1 MNLPLDSTRTVKAVS
16 ERRAAGSKMFDMR
29 SPIVS
34 TFVLTSALAL
44 SALACQQLAAE
55 ARPSEGDS
63 PTPADGGRP
72 KVVAKMNPTAA
83 WKEIDRLLDEQ
94 KLQEAADRLEL
105 LVASAR
111 EAGDEANWAKAL
123 VRQSQVA
130 AALGGLE
137 TAVEQM
143 KAQAWPEG
151 GTARAAAELYY
162 AHALLEYLTG
172 YDWEIRQRER
182 VVTSAPDAALD
193 LKAWTAE
200 QIADEAE
207 RSFLAVWE
215 RREGLASVPASDF
228 PYLKPNDF
236 PKGVRSTLRDAVS
249 YLFVDRL
256 LADSSFWSAS
266 ESNEAWR
273 LDLGNL
279 LADAPQLPAGTAASD
294 PGLHPLLR
302 GAWVLADLERW
313 HRGRGELAAELEAR
327 LARQRLLTGHR
338 ESPADRARLRADL
351 ADRLPRFRGDAW
363 WAVGMAEL
371 AGEVDLDSADPEH
384 RVRARELALSAERA
398 YPGSH
403 GAKLCRELRTGIEAP
418 DFALQMMAVDGAE
431 RRSIEISHR
440 NLQQL
445 FLRAYAVDFEA
456 QLARKEF
463 RGLFPSDDREVERLI
478 ASSEPAASWSVTL
491 PPTADFESHR
501 TFATPPLTRPGLY
514 LVVASA
520 ERSFARGSNRRV
532 AMPFTLSN
540 LVLVQESQAFPWEV
554 RLVEG
559 ASGRAVAGV
568 EVTLYRNTWREAPAA
583 VASARTDDAGRAIF
597 AYPGDR
603 GYANFLLV
611 ARRGGDVAAAQRY
624 GGEFQ
629 PGPTKQTGALLFTD
643 RAVYRP
649 QQKLF
654 WKVLGYAS
662 GPGRGALTPS
672 PVAAVAV
679 WLTDP
684 NGEKVAEATVTTNRF
699 GTAAGEFLIPAGR
712 LLGGWTLQS
721 SLGGAAAVRVEEYK
735 RPTFEVEVAA
745 PATELRLNRPAEIA
759 GEARYYFGLPV
770 ASGRVA
776 WRVTRQPELPWWWRW
791 WGFAG
796 GSTEAQPIASGTT
809 ALDADGKFRVAF
821 TPLADESEKAR
832 GLTYLYRLET
842 DVTDEGGETRSG
854 ERTLRLGWAA
864 VEALVEKPAD
874 LVVAGKAFALA
885 VRRQDL
891 GGEVRPGEGRW
902 RLLRLAQPATAPL
915 PADLP
920 LAPADAPADPAD
932 RFATPGDRLRP
943 RWTGAAPAEQALAF
957 FADGAL
963 VAKGVLQSPASGSGQ
978 IELAGLEGGAYRLRY
993 ETRDSFGETART
1005 QLDFVV
1011 AGAETT
1017 LALPADLA
1025 FDRARAEPGVPV
1037 RLWVHSGL
1045 KNAPVELELLRGAER
1060 VWRRTLPLSGSQWIE
1075 IPVDEKDRGGLA
1087 ARLTLVADHQLITQ
1101 GATLDVPWSN
1111 KELQVEFSTFRD
1123 RLVPGSGE
1131 TFRVTVKDAQGRPVE
1146 AGAAEL
1152 LASMHDRSLDLF
1164 APFSAPRPLGLFP
1177 TGAWFPPLATNL
1189 GATGPLWYRDESWV
1203 EPFVVEKLSGDVFV
1217 EISPWGIGGPGLGF
1231 GGPMRRMQ
1239 KGGVATMAM
1248 MAEGAMPAPAAA
1260 PAPQAMELDERSSAT
1275 AASISR
1281 EQLEALP
1288 GVRGGSAGGADT
1300 PPPVALRS
1308 DFAETAFWQPQ
1319 LLTGADGSAAI
1330 EFTVPDSVTSWR
1342 VWVAALSQTLA
1353 SGYIEKSAES
1363 VKELMVR
1370 PYLPRFLREGDV
1382 ARLKVV
1388 VNDAGETPL
1397 AGEAALE
1404 IFDPETNASLL
1415 AEFGL
1420 TAETAKQPFRVEP
1433 GKGVDLTFALTAP
1446 RRVGPTAFKVV
1457 ARAGNLSD
1465 GELRPLP
1472 LLPSRIHLAQSR
1484 FVTLKGVER
1493 REMTFDD
1500 MKTNDPTRIHE
1511 QMVVTVD
1518 GQLFYSMLDAL
1529 PYLIEYPYECTE
1541 QTLNRFVSSGMLSSL
1556 FVQYPAVARAAEEMA
1571 KRATPLERFD
1581 AEDPNRRMALEETP
1595 WLRESRGGDEA
1606 GRDFLHVLDPAVAL
1620 AQREDALAKLAKAQ
1634 LPNGGFP
1641 WFAGGPASPYMTLY
1655 LMGGL
1660 ARAAEFEVPVP
1671 RDMVQRGFQYL
1682 AREAKEEWL
1691 PKALADDC
1699 CWELLTYLNYVAASY
1714 PDPSWTGDFLSAAD
1728 RRTILDFSFKHWRDL
1743 QPLLKLQLASTLER
1757 MKRHKDAVLVLAAV
1771 MDSAKTSRDEGTF
1784 WQPEDRSWLWYNDR
1798 IESHAWALRTL
1809 MEVTPDDPRR
1819 DGLVQWLFLNKKLSH
1834 WKSTR
1839 ATAEVLY
1846 SLAAYL
1852 KATKTLAVRE
1862 EARVEVAHQKTTFVF
1877 EPDRFTGKKN
1887 QIVVPGG
1894 KLDAVRRP
1902 EDATVVVEKTTP
1914 GLMFASATWHFST
1927 EELPAESRSDLFG
1940 VSRKYFKRVKVG
1952 SEVTLEPLGPRSKLA
1967 VGDEVEVQL
1976 SLTAKA
1982 AAEYV
1987 HLRDPR
1993 PAGLEPDRPESG
2005 WKWDLG
2011 ISRYEETRDS
2021 GANFFFEQLPAGEYT
2036 FKYRLRANLA
2046 GDFRSGPAEVQS
2058 IYAPEF
2064 VAYSTGERLTVE
2076 PATR

>member
-1 MNLPLDSTRTVKAVS
+1 
-16 ERRAAGSKMFDMR
+16 MFDMR
-29 SPIVS
+29 SPIAS
-34 TFVLTSALAL
+34 TLVLAGALAL
-44 SALACQQLAAE
+44 AVPACQQLAADAHPGE
-55 ARPSEGDS
+55 SDS

-94 KLQEAADRLEL
+94 KLQQAADRLGL

-130 AALGGLE
+130 TGLGGLE

-143 KAQAWPEG
+143 KAQPWPASG
-151 GTARAAAELYY
+151 AARAAVELYY
-162 AHALLEYLTG
+162 AHALLEYLSG

-182 VVTSAPDAALD
+182 VVSLAPHSGPD
-193 LKAWTAE
+193 LKVWTAE
-200 QIADEAE
+200 QISGEAE
-207 RSFLAVWE
+207 SSFRAVWE
-215 RREGLASVPASDF
+215 RRESLAAIPVSDF
-228 PYLKPNDF
+228 PYLRSNDY
-236 PKGVRSTLRDAVS
+236 PKGVRGTLRDAVS

-266 ESNEAWR
+266 ESNDVWQ

-279 LADAPQLPAGTAASD
+279 LADSPQLAAAATAAE
-294 PGLHPLLR
+294 GGRQHPLLR
-302 GAWVLADLERW
+302 GAYVLADLERW

-327 LARQRLLTGHR
+327 LARQRLLAGHR
-338 ESPADRARLRADL
+338 ESAGDRARLRADL
-351 ADRLPRFRGDAW
+351 AGRLPRFRGDAW

-371 AGEVDLDSADPEH
+371 ASEVDLDSTDPEH
-384 RVRARELALSAERA
+384 HIRARELALSAERA
-398 YPGSH
+398 YPGGH
-403 GAKLCRELRTGIEAP
+403 GAKLCRELRTRIEAP
-418 DFALQMMAVDGAE
+418 DFAVQMMAVDGAG
-431 RRSIEISHR
+431 RRSIEITHR
-440 NLQQL
+440 NLAQL
-445 FLRAYAVDFEA
+445 YLRAYPVDLAE

-463 RGLFPSDDREVERLI
+463 RGLFPNDDREIERLI
-478 ASSEPAASWSVTL
+478 AGAEPAASWNVAL
-491 PPTADFESHR
+491 PPTADYQSHR
-501 TFATPPLTRPGLY
+501 TFAIPPLTQPGLY

-520 ERSFARGSNRRV
+520 ERSFARSSNRRV
-532 AMPFTLSN
+532 AVPFTLSN
-540 LVLVQESQAFPWEV
+540 LVLLQEGQAFPWEV

-559 ASGRAVAGV
+559 ADGHAAAGV

-583 VASARTDDAGRAIF
+583 IATLRTDATGRATF
-597 AYPGDR
+597 AAPDAS
-603 GYANFLLV
+603 GYANYLLV
-611 ARRGGDVAAAQRY
+611 AHRGGDVAVAQRY

-629 PGPTKQTGALLFTD
+629 PAPASHSGALLFTD

-649 QQKLF
+649 QQKLL

-662 GPGRGALTPS
+662 GPVRGALRPS
-672 PVAAVAV
+672 PQTAIAV

-684 NGEKVAEATVTTNRF
+684 NGEKVAEVNVATNRF

-712 LLGGWTLQS
+712 LLGQWTLQS

-735 RPTFEVEVAA
+735 RPTFEVELAA
-745 PATELRLNRPAEIA
+745 PVTELRLNRPAELV

-770 ASGRVA
+770 ASGSVA

-796 GSTEAQPIASGTT
+796 GSTESQPIASGTT
-809 ALDADGKFRVAF
+809 TLGADGKFLVAF
-821 TPLADESEKAR
+821 TPQADESDKAK
-832 GLTYLYRLET
+832 GYTYIYRLEA
-842 DVTDEGGETRSG
+842 DVTDDGGETRSG
-854 ERTLRLGWAA
+854 ERAVRLGWAA
-864 VEALVEKPAD
+864 VEALAEKPTD
-874 LVVAGKAFALA
+874 LVVAGKPFSIA

-891 GGEVRPGEGRW
+891 DGEPRRGAGTW
-902 RLLRLAQPATAPL
+902 RLLRLAQPDAPPL

-920 LAPADAPADPAD
+920 LRPAGAPAEPSD

-943 RWTGAAPAEQALAF
+943 RFAGAQPAERALAY
-957 FADGAL
+957 FADDQE
-963 VAKGVLQSPASGSGQ
+963 VASGSVQHDAAGGAR
-978 IELAGLEGGAYRLRY
+978 IELAALEGGAYRLRY
-993 ETRDSFGETART
+993 ETRDGFGEAARA

-1011 AGAETT
+1011 AGTKTT

-1025 FDRARAEPGVPV
+1025 FDRARAEPGTAA
-1037 RLWVHSGL
+1037 RLWIHSGL
-1045 KNAPVELELLRGAER
+1045 AGVPAEVELLRGTER
-1060 VWRRTLPLSGSQWIE
+1060 LWRRSLTLAGSQWIDV
-1075 IPVDEKDRGGLA
+1075 PVTEPDRGGLA
-1087 ARLTLVADHQLITQ
+1087 ARLTLVADHQLVTQ
-1101 GATLDVPWSN
+1101 GAALEVPWSN
-1111 KELQVEFSTFRD
+1111 KELTVELSTFRD
-1123 RLVPGSGE
+1123 RLVPGAAE
-1131 TFRVTVKDAQGRPVE
+1131 TFRVTVKDAKGRPVE

-1177 TGAWFPPLATNL
+1177 TGAWFPQVATNL
-1189 GATGPLWYRDESWV
+1189 GSAGLLWYRDDGWV
-1203 EPFVVEKLSGDVFV
+1203 EPVSVDALSGDAFI
-1217 EISPWGIGGPGLGF
+1217 EISPWGVGGPGTGF

-1248 MAEGAMPAPAAA
+1248 MADGAVPLPAAAA
-1260 PAPQAMELDERSSAT
+1260 PAPQGVEGRSRDSAT

-1281 EQLEALP
+1281 EQIEELP
-1288 GVRGGSAGGADT
+1288 GVRGGSQGGVAT

-1308 DFAETAFWQPQ
+1308 NFAETAFWKPQ
-1319 LLTGADGSAAI
+1319 LLTGADGSASI
-1330 EFTVPDSVTSWR
+1330 EFAVPDSVTSWR

-1353 SGYIEKSAES
+1353 SGYVEKSVES

-1397 AGEAALE
+1397 AGEATIE

-1415 AEFGL
+1415 GEFGL
-1420 TAETAKQPFRVEP
+1420 TTATAKQPFRVEP
-1433 GKGVDLTFALTAP
+1433 GKGFDLTFALTAP
-1446 RRVGPTAFKVV
+1446 RRVGPAAFKVV

-1472 LLPSRIHLAQSR
+1472 ILPSRIHLAQSR

-1671 RDMVQRGFQYL
+1671 REMVQRGFQYL

-1819 DGLVQWLFLNKKLSH
+1819 DGLVQWLFLNKKLGH

-1846 SLAAYL
+1846 SLASYL

-2011 ISRYEETRDS
+2011 IARYEETRDS

-2036 FKYRLRANLA
+2036 FKYRLRANLE

>member
-1 MNLPLDSTRTVKAVS
+1 
-16 ERRAAGSKMFDMR
+16 MFDMR
-29 SPIVS
+29 SPLAS
-34 TFVLTSALAL
+34 TLVLAGALAL
-44 SALACQQLAAE
+44 AAPSCQQLAA
-55 ARPSEGDS
+55 DS
-63 PTPADGGRP
+63 APAGPGAATNSPGVKP
-72 KVVAKMNPTAA
+72 KVPATMNPTAA

-94 KLQEAADRLEL
+94 KLQAAADL
-105 LVASAR
+105 LGPLIESSRA
-111 EAGDEANWAKAL
+111 AGDEPNWAKAL

-130 AALGGLE
+130 TALGGLE
-137 TAVEQM
+137 TAVEQL
-143 KAQAWPEG
+143 KAEEWPPG
-151 GTARAAAELYY
+151 SPARAAVELYY
-162 AHALLEYLTG
+162 AHALLEYLSG

-182 VVTSAPDAALD
+182 IVSDEKLD

-200 QIADEAE
+200 QIAAEAE

-215 RREGLASVPASDF
+215 RRAELAKVAVDDF
-228 PYLKPNDF
+228 PYLDANDY
-236 PKGVRSTLRDAVS
+236 PKGVRGTLRDAVS

-256 LADSSFWSAS
+256 LADSAFWSAA
-266 ESNEAWR
+266 EANDAWQ

-279 LADAPQLPAGTAASD
+279 LADEPALPSMPSPAALPAAAGATAV
-294 PGLHPLLR
+294 HPLLR
-302 GAWVLADLERW
+302 AAAVLADLERW
-313 HRGRGELAAELEAR
+313 HRGRHELAAELEAR

-338 ESPADRARLRADL
+338 EAADDRARLRADL
-351 ADRLPRFRGDAW
+351 ERRLPRFRDDPW
-363 WAVGMAEL
+363 WAVGTAEL
-371 AGEVDLDSADPEH
+371 AGEVDLDGGDPEH
-384 RVRARELALSAERA
+384 RIRARELATAGEKA
-398 YPGSH
+398 YPGSY
-403 GAKLCRELRTGIEAP
+403 GAKLCRELRTQIEAP
-418 DFALQMMAVDGAE
+418 DFALQMMAVDGAG
-431 RRSIEISHR
+431 RRSIAISHR
-440 NLQQL
+440 NLPQL
-445 FLRAYAVDFEA
+445 FLRAYPVDLA
-456 QLARKEF
+456 QQLARTEF
-463 RGLFPSDDREVERLI
+463 RGLFPNDEREIEKLI
-478 ASSEPAASWSVTL
+478 SGGEPAAAWTVAL
-491 PPTADFESHR
+491 PPTADFMTHS
-501 TFATPPLTRPGLY
+501 TFATPPLTNSGLY

-520 ERSFARGSNRRV
+520 EPSFAKGANRRM
-532 AMPFTLSN
+532 ALPFTQSH
-540 LVLVQESQAFPWEV
+540 LVLVQESQTFPWEV

-559 ASGRAVAGV
+559 ADGRAAAGV
-568 EVTLYRNTWREAPAA
+568 EVTLYRNTWREAPTA
-583 VASARTDDAGRAIF
+583 VAAARTDASGRATF
-597 AYPGDR
+597 AFPGGASQ
-603 GYANFLLV
+603 GYVNFLLV
-611 ARRGGDVAAAQRY
+611 ARRGGDIAAAQRY
-624 GGEFQ
+624 GSDFQ
-629 PGPTKQTGALLFTD
+629 PAPTTQTGALLFTD

-649 QQKLF
+649 QQKLY

-672 PVAAVAV
+672 PGAAVAV

-699 GTAAGEFLIPAGR
+699 GTAAGEFPIPAGR
-712 LLGGWTLQS
+712 LLGQWTLQS

-745 PATELRLNRPAEIA
+745 PATELRLNRPAELG

-809 ALDADGKFRVAF
+809 DLDADGKFRVAF
-821 TPLADESEKAR
+821 TPLADEGEKAK
-832 GLTYLYRLET
+832 GFTYLYHLEA
-842 DVTDEGGETRSG
+842 DVTDDGGETRTG
-854 ERTLRLGWAA
+854 ERTVRLGWAA
-864 VEALVEKPAD
+864 VEALAEKPAD
-874 LVVAGKAFALA
+874 LVVAGKPFAITL
-885 VRRQDL
+885 RRQDL
-891 GGEVRPGEGRW
+891 DGEPRAGEGRW
-902 RLLRLAQPATAPL
+902 RLMRLAQPATAPL

-920 LAPADAPADPAD
+920 VTPADAPKEPGD

-943 RWTGAAPAEQALAF
+943 RWTPAAAAEQALAF
-957 FADGAL
+957 FADGAE
-963 VAKGVLQSPASGSGQ
+963 VASGVVQHEASGVGTVA
-978 IELAGLEGGAYRLRY
+978 LAGVAGGAYRLRY
-993 ETRDSFGETART
+993 ETRDSFGEIART

-1011 AGAETT
+1011 AGTETA

-1025 FDRARAEPGVPV
+1025 FDRARAEPGSSA

-1045 KNAPVELELLRGAER
+1045 KNAPVELELLRGVER
-1060 VWRRTLPLSGSQWIE
+1060 VWRRTVTLSGSQWIDV
-1075 IPVDEKDRGGLA
+1075 PVAEGDRGGLA

-1111 KELQVEFSTFRD
+1111 KELEVEFATFRD
-1123 RLVPGSGE
+1123 RLVPGSSE
-1131 TFRVTVKDAQGRPVE
+1131 TFRVTVKDAAGRPVE

-1177 TGAWFPPLATNL
+1177 TGAYFSPLATNL

-1203 EPFVVEKLSGDVFV
+1203 KPFVVETLTGDAFV
-1217 EISPWGIGGPGLGF
+1217 EISPWGIGGPGSGY

-1239 KGGVATMAM
+1239 KGGVVAMAM
-1248 MAEGAMPAPAAA
+1248 MADGAVPAPAAA
-1260 PAPQAMELDERSSAT
+1260 PAPQAKEVDVRSSAT
-1275 AASISR
+1275 AASISQD
-1281 EQLEALP
+1281 QLEALP
-1288 GVRGGSAGGADT
+1288 GVRGGSAGGVGS

-1308 DFAETAFWQPQ
+1308 NFAETAFWQPQ
-1319 LLTGADGSAAI
+1319 LLTGADGSATI
-1330 EFTVPDSVTSWR
+1330 QFTVPDSVTSWR

-1353 SGYIEKSAES
+1353 SGYVEKNAES

-1382 ARLKVV
+1382 AQLKVV

-1397 AGEAALE
+1397 AGEATLE

-1420 TAETAKQPFRVEP
+1420 TAASAKQPFRVEP

-1484 FVTLKGVER
+1484 FVTLKGAER

-1500 MKTNDPTRIHE
+1500 MKKDDPTRIDE

-1518 GQLFYSMLDAL
+1518 SQLFYSMLDAL

-1556 FVQYPAVARAAEEMA
+1556 FAQYPAVARTAREMA
-1571 KRATPLERFD
+1571 ARETPLERFD
-1581 AEDPNRRMALEETP
+1581 AADPNLKMALEETP
-1595 WLRESRGGDEA
+1595 WLRESRGGDAA
-1606 GRDFLHVLDPAVAL
+1606 GNDFLKLLDPAVAL
-1620 AQREDALAKLAKAQ
+1620 AQRDEALAKLAKAQ

-1641 WFAGGPASPYMTLY
+1641 WFAGGPASPYITLY

-1660 ARAAEFEVPVP
+1660 ARAAEFAVPVP
-1671 RDMVQRGFQYL
+1671 REMVQNGWRYL
-1682 AREAKEEWL
+1682 AREAKEDWL
-1691 PKALADDC
+1691 PRAIADDC
-1699 CWELLTYLNYVAASY
+1699 CWELLTYLNYVASSY
-1714 PDPSWTGDFLSAAD
+1714 PDSSWVGDFLTDFD
-1728 RRTILDFSFKHWRDL
+1728 RRQILAFSFKHWRDH
-1743 QPLLKLQLASTLER
+1743 QPLLRLQLASTLER
-1757 MKRHKDAVLVLAAV
+1757 MNRHQDAVMVLASV
-1771 MDSAKTSRDEGTF
+1771 MDSAKTTRDEGTF

-1809 MEVTPDDPRR
+1809 MEVTPADPRR
-1819 DGLVQWLFLNKKLSH
+1819 DGLVQWLFLNKKLNH

-1852 KATKTLAVRE
+1852 KATNTLAVRE
-1862 EARVEVAHQKTTFVF
+1862 EATVDVANQKTTFVF
-1877 EPDRFTGKKN
+1877 EPERFTGKKN
-1887 QIVVPGG
+1887 QIVVSGD
-1894 KLDAVRRP
+1894 KLDARNRP
-1902 EDATVVVEKTTP
+1902 QDATVRVTKTTP

-1940 VSRKYFKRVKVG
+1940 VERRYFKRVKTG
-1952 SEVTLEPLGPRSKLA
+1952 SEVTLEPIGPRTTLA

-2011 ISRYEETRDS
+2011 IARYEETRDS
-2021 GANFFFEQLPAGEYT
+2021 GANFFFENLPAGQYT
-2036 FKYRLRANLA
+2036 FKYRLRASLA
-2046 GDFRSGPAEVQS
+2046 GEFRSGPAQVQS

-2064 VAYSTGERLTVE
+2064 VAYSAGQRLRIETA
-2076 PATR
+2076 PH

>member
-1 MNLPLDSTRTVKAVS
+1 
-16 ERRAAGSKMFDMR
+16 
-29 SPIVS
+29 
-34 TFVLTSALAL
+34 
-44 SALACQQLAAE
+44 
-55 ARPSEGDS
+55 
-63 PTPADGGRP
+63 
-72 KVVAKMNPTAA
+72 MNPSAA

-94 KLQEAADRLEL
+94 KLQEAADRLGP
-105 LVASAR
+105 LVESAR
-111 EAGDEANWAKAL
+111 AAGDEGNWAKAL
-123 VRQSQVA
+123 VRRSQVRT
-130 AALGGLE
+130 ALGGLE
-137 TAVEQM
+137 TAVEEL
-143 KAQAWPEG
+143 KAAAWPAG
-151 GTARAAAELYY
+151 GTARAAVELYY
-162 AHALLEYLTG
+162 AHALLEYLSG

-182 VVTSAPDAALD
+182 VVSDDQLD
-193 LKAWTAE
+193 LKAWTAA
-200 QIADEAE
+200 QIAAEAE
-207 RSFLAVWE
+207 RSFRAVWE
-215 RREGLASVPASDF
+215 RRESLAAVAIADF
-228 PYLKPNDF
+228 PYLQANDY

-256 LADSSFWSAS
+256 LGDSSFWSAA
-266 ESNEAWR
+266 EANDAWQ
-273 LDLGNL
+273 LDLANL
-279 LADAPQLPAGTAASD
+279 LADDPRIEPALESSKV
-294 PGLHPLLR
+294 HPLLR
-302 GAWVLADLERW
+302 AAAVLADLERW

-327 LARQRLLTGHR
+327 LARQRVLASHR
-338 ESPADRARLRADL
+338 ETAGDRARLRSDL
-351 ADRLPRFRGDAW
+351 ADRLPRFRGDSW

-371 AGEVDLDSADPEH
+371 AGEMDLDASDPEH
-384 RVRARELALSAERA
+384 RIRARELALAAEKA

-403 GAKLCRELRTGIEAP
+403 GAKLCRELRTQIESP
-418 DFALQMMAVDGAE
+418 DFSLQMMAVDGAS
-431 RRSIEISHR
+431 RRSLEITHR
-440 NLQQL
+440 NLPEL
-445 FLRAYAVDFEA
+445 FLRAYPVELES

-463 RGLFPSDDREVERLI
+463 RGLFPNEVREIETMI
-478 ASSEPAASWSVTL
+478 ARAEPAASWKVAL

-520 ERSFARGSNRRV
+520 EPSFSASGNRRV
-532 AMPFTLSN
+532 ALPFTLSN

-559 ASGRAVAGV
+559 GSGRAAAGV
-568 EVTLYRNTWREAPAA
+568 DVTLYRNTWREAPAA
-583 VASARTDDAGRAIF
+583 VASARTDDAGRATF

-649 QQKLF
+649 QQKLL

-672 PVAAVAV
+672 PGAAVAV

-699 GTAAGEFLIPAGR
+699 GTAAGEFVIPAGR

-809 ALDADGKFRVAF
+809 ALAADGKFRVAF
-821 TPLADESEKAR
+821 TPLADESEKAK
-832 GLTYLYRLET
+832 GFTYLYRLEA
-842 DVTDEGGETRSG
+842 DVTDDGGETRSG

-874 LVVAGKAFALA
+874 LVVAGKPFALA

-891 GGEVRPGEGRW
+891 DGQVRPGEGRW
-902 RLLRLAQPATAPL
+902 RLLRLEQPATAPL

-920 LAPADAPADPAD
+920 LAPADAPTDPAE

-957 FADGAL
+957 FADGAE
-963 VAKGVLQSPASGSGQ
+963 VAKGNLQSPASGSGR

-1005 QLDFVV
+1005 QVDFVV

-1017 LALPADLA
+1017 LALAADLA
-1025 FDRARAEPGVPV
+1025 FDRARAEPGAPV

-1045 KNAPVELELLRGAER
+1045 KNAPMELELLRGAER
-1060 VWRRTLPLSGSQWIE
+1060 VWRRTLPLSGSQWID
-1075 IPVDEKDRGGLA
+1075 IPVAEQDRGGLA

-1111 KELQVEFSTFRD
+1111 KELQVEFATFRD
-1123 RLVPGSGE
+1123 RLVPGSRE

-1203 EPFVVEKLSGDVFV
+1203 EPFVVEKLSGDAFV

-1248 MAEGAMPAPAAA
+1248 MADGAVPAPAAA
-1260 PAPQAMELDERSSAT
+1260 PAPQAA
-1275 AASISR
+1275 
-1281 EQLEALP
+1281 EQDAVAETIAVP
-1288 GVRGGSAGGADT
+1288 GGVAGGVVGGVAAGVT
-1300 PPPVALRS
+1300 GEAPPPVVLRS
-1308 DFAETAFWQPQ
+1308 NFAETAFWQPQ

-1353 SGYIEKSAES
+1353 SGYVEKNAES

-1382 ARLKVV
+1382 AQLKVV

-1397 AGEAALE
+1397 AGEATLE

-1415 AEFGL
+1415 TEFGL
-1420 TAETAKQPFRVEP
+1420 TAASAKQPFRVEP

-1484 FVTLKGVER
+1484 FVTLKGAER

-1500 MKTNDPTRIHE
+1500 MKRHDPTRIDE

-1556 FVQYPAVARAAEEMA
+1556 FAQYPAVARAAAEMA
-1571 KRATPLERFD
+1571 QRETPLERFD
-1581 AEDPNRRMALEETP
+1581 AADPNRKMALEETP
-1595 WLRESRGGDEA
+1595 WLRESRGGDE
-1606 GRDFLHVLDPAVAL
+1606 GGNDFLRLLEPAVAL
-1620 AQREDALAKLAKAQ
+1620 AQRDDALAKLAKAQ
-1634 LPNGGFP
+1634 LPSGGFP
-1641 WFAGGPASPYMTLY
+1641 WFAGGPPSPYMTLY

-1660 ARAAEFEVPVP
+1660 ARAAEFAVPVP
-1671 RDMVQRGFQYL
+1671 RDMVQRGWQYL
-1682 AREAKEEWL
+1682 AREAKEQWL
-1691 PKALADDC
+1691 PKAIADDC
-1699 CWELLTYLNYVAASY
+1699 CWELLTYLNYVASSY
-1714 PDPSWTGDFLSAAD
+1714 PDSSWTGDFLSAAD

-1757 MKRHKDAVLVLAAV
+1757 MNRHKDAVLVLAAV
-1771 MDSAKTSRDEGTF
+1771 MDSAQTTRDEGTF
-1784 WQPEDRSWLWYNDR
+1784 WQPEDRAWLWYNDR

-1809 MEVTPDDPRR
+1809 MEVTPADPRR
-1819 DGLVQWLFLNKKLSH
+1819 DGLVQWLFLNKKLNH

-1852 KATKTLAVRE
+1852 KATNSLAVRE
-1862 EARVEVAHQKTTFVF
+1862 QATVEVAHQTTTFVF

-1887 QIVVPGG
+1887 QVVVPGA
-1894 KLDAVRRP
+1894 KLDAARSP
-1902 EDATVVVEKTTP
+1902 DEATVVVEKSTP

-1940 VSRKYFKRVKVG
+1940 VERRYFKRVKTG
-1952 SEVTLEPLGPRSKLA
+1952 AEVTLVPIAKGTTLA
-1967 VGDEVEVQL
+1967 VGDEIEVQL
-1976 SLTAKA
+1976 SLRAKA

-2046 GDFRSGPAEVQS
+2046 GEFRSGPAQVQS

-2064 VAYSTGERLTVE
+2064 VAYSAGQRLRIETA
-2076 PATR
+2076 PH